1 MSPSGGTI
9 SGCVSLFAPLSFDVD
24 LFDFRTLV
32 RCSFP
37 RRLPGFD
44 GVISM
49 IGLVE
54 STFHSGDET
63 SPGQDSPICDGSD
76 HCGRC
81 LMRESNRRG
90 SLRR

>member
-1 MSPSGGTI
+1 MGLFPD
-9 SGCVSLFAPLSFDVD
+9 VFSLFAPLPFDVD
-24 LFDFRTLV
+24 LFDFRTLM

-63 SPGQDSPICDGSD
+63 SPGQDSPICGVLY

-81 LMRESNRRG
+81 LMRVSNRRG